1 MKKILLFLIFFKVI
15 YSQSYTD
22 PAITKMFG
30 LADSLNNSH
39 LFYELNQYYT
49 DDFTDSIKS
58 DLYHFDVSSKT
69 HEKVF
74 SGYQVESQINLPPYD
89 IHGRYMADIAFINND
104 PSKFI
109 ILLNTLV
116 GDVSSSILLF
126 DGKEIYIS
134 PGEAYRIFVSK
145 VNPNYVYVNI
155 EGKTIISKDGGYTW
169 PSFDEYNS
177 TNYLDFNLIGLS
189 PKTDSVMFG
198 IDNENRLIR
207 TENYGNSSIIVN
219 DRKLWNLQTEIYFD
233 PNTDY
238 VYGLFEQNVFNEYSE
253 YYLYSSNKNG
263 DPYTWDLIR
272 NTTSKLNLLLNEN
285 SNGIIYLSQG
295 NDLYQSDNYGTIFT
309 KLFSFKRDF
318 AGIFYESIKDEFYYS
333 TVNQILTTNLVGIPV
348 HQTIFQMPITKSL
361 DFMPLQIGNSWTYH
375 IYSRSS
381 DIFDPSYSD
390 YYKKYTIVDTAIVDG
405 NKYYKIDSP
414 IFVGIR
420 GEYLRIGEENGIFY
434 TDNFPLF
441 DFTAVNGD
449 TLETEYFIT
458 FFTGNEIDTC
468 FGEKVIVKKYTDYS
482 LTSGNWKFAQGIG
495 MIDRYFTFDFG
506 YGTETLVGAV
516 IDGKVYGDTTVVSVK
531 NEINIPN
538 QFDLSQNYPNPFNPS
553 TMIEYSVPSN
563 RHVNLKVFDILGRE
577 VATLVNEQ
585 KSAGSYQVNFN
596 AENIPSGVYI
606 YKLSSGNYTTSRKML
621 MIK

>member
-15 YSQSYTD
+15 YSQSYSD

-58 DLYHFDVSSKT
+58 DLYHFDVSTKT
-69 HEKVF
+69 HEKIF
-74 SGYQVESQINLPPYD
+74 SGYQVESQISLPPYD

-116 GDVSSSILLF
+116 GDVSSSLLF
-126 DGKEIYIS
+126 FNGTEIYIS
-134 PGEAYRIFVSK
+134 PGAGYRIFVSK

-177 TNYLDFNLIGLS
+177 TNYLDFNLIGIS

-233 PNTDY
+233 LNTDY

-285 SNGIIYLSQG
+285 NNGTIYLSQG
-295 NDLYQSDNYGTIFT
+295 NDLYQSDNYGIIFT

-441 DFTAVNGD
+441 DFTAVKGD
-449 TLETEYFIT
+449 TLDAEYFIT

-482 LTSGNWKFAQGIG
+482 LTSGNWKFAQGLG
-495 MIDRYFTFDFG
+495 MLDRYFTFDFG

-538 QFDLSQNYPNPFNPS
+538 QFYLSQNYPNPFNP
-553 TMIEYSVPSN
+553 TTIIEYSIPNNEYVT
-563 RHVNLKVFDILGRE
+563 LKVFDILGRE
-577 VATLVNEQ
+577 IATLVNEQ
-585 KSAGSYQVNFN
+585 KSAGSYKVNFN
-596 AENIPSGVYI
+596 AENLPSGVYI

>member
-1 MKKILLFLIFFKVI
+1 
-15 YSQSYTD
+15 
-22 PAITKMFG
+22 
-30 LADSLNNSH
+30 
-39 LFYELNQYYT
+39 
-49 DDFTDSIKS
+49 
-58 DLYHFDVSSKT
+58 
-69 HEKVF
+69 
-74 SGYQVESQINLPPYD
+74 
-89 IHGRYMADIAFINND
+89 
-104 PSKFI
+104 
-109 ILLNTLV
+109 
-116 GDVSSSILLF
+116 
-126 DGKEIYIS
+126 
-134 PGEAYRIFVSK
+134 
-145 VNPNYVYVNI
+145 
-155 EGKTIISKDGGYTW
+155 
-169 PSFDEYNS
+169 
-177 TNYLDFNLIGLS
+177 
-189 PKTDSVMFG
+189 
-198 IDNENRLIR
+198 
-207 TENYGNSSIIVN
+207 
-219 DRKLWNLQTEIYFD
+219 
-233 PNTDY
+233 
-238 VYGLFEQNVFNEYSE
+238 
-253 YYLYSSNKNG
+253 
-263 DPYTWDLIR
+263 
-272 NTTSKLNLLLNEN
+272 
-285 SNGIIYLSQG
+285 
-295 NDLYQSDNYGTIFT
+295 
-309 KLFSFKRDF
+309 
-318 AGIFYESIKDEFYYS
+318 
-333 TVNQILTTNLVGIPV
+333 
-348 HQTIFQMPITKSL
+348 MPITKSL